1 MNATPSTPA
10 TPGTPG
16 TPGSLAMEVARV
28 QNSALAEFKKPT
40 AMVRHKNKP
49 KILTEEKYIEEMS
62 KIIQRDFFPDL
73 ERLRAQNDYLDAE
86 SRRDFVQM
94 AEIRERYSLG
104 RIPGTGRSANR
115 RNNQRNTGGYY
126 PGLVGTFPPFR
137 EVIVLS

>member
-1 MNATPSTPA
+1 
-10 TPGTPG
+10 
-16 TPGSLAMEVARV
+16 MEVARV

-104 RIPGTGRSANR
+104 RIPGTGRSASR
-115 RNNQRNTGGYY
+115 RNQRNTGGYY
-126 PGLVGTFPPFR
+126 PGLDRAFPPIR
-137 EVIVLS
+137 DLIVLSYLEQTCGLKL

>member
-1 MNATPSTPA
+1 MSATTRTPA

-104 RIPGTGRSANR
+104 RISGTGRSTSR
-115 RNNQRNTGGYY
+115 RNTGGYCTQLDEHHWHIAVCY
-126 PGLVGTFPPFR
+126 YLT
-137 EVIVLS
+137 